1 MIHQIYIIFF
11 FIPLELDDRIFIGH
25 SCSKSKDKRRRV
37 FINSCHFWQ
46 EVLRMT
52 KKSWRKGK
60 GRSSTK
66 AQLIVRVFRTSS
78 SPNEITSWNT
88 SSFHRNECFWE
99 KKILKRAKNFKK
111 NLRPQSSGLSLSAA
125 VSRDWWASSS

>member
-1 MIHQIYIIFF
+1 M
-11 FIPLELDDRIFIGH
+11 P
-25 SCSKSKDKRRRV
+25 
-37 FINSCHFWQ
+37 
-46 EVLRMT
+46 

-111 NLRPQSSGLSLSAA
+111 NLRPRGRALVVKIFNKKKNCNETFENFHVAILSWQFFLQPHTTK
-125 VSRDWWASSS
+125 